1 MYQGTTPSITLTIA
15 GRDLS
20 GCTVEV
26 YIAQAA
32 VRIVKRDARVEA
44 DAEGTTV
51 ACALTQ
57 KETLSLTPGPAFVQV
72 RWIDAQGTAEA
83 TDEAQ
88 LNVKRIL
95 DRTVIEYAGGE
106 GDE

>member
-32 VRIVKRDARVEA
+32 VRIVKRDVQIAA

-57 KETLSLTPGPAFVQV
+57 EETQPINAEDAYRTGDEVHYPEAEDPIWVSTVDHNVWTPGVYG
-72 RWIDAQGTAEA
+72 WIRKE
-83 TDEAQ
+83 
-88 LNVKRIL
+88 
-95 DRTVIEYAGGE
+95 
-106 GDE
+106 

>member
-1 MYQGTTPSITLTIA
+1 MYQGTTPPLTLTVA

-32 VRIVKRDARVEA
+32 VRIVKRDVQIAA

-57 KETLSLTPGPAFVQV
+57 QETLSLTPGKASVQV
-72 RWIDAQGTAEA
+72 RWIDAQGHADA
-83 TDEAQ
+83 TDEAE
-88 LNVKRIL
+88 LTVKRIL
-95 DRTVIEYAGGE
+95 NHTVIEYAGGE
-106 GDE
+106 EDE

>member
-32 VRIVKRDARVEA
+32 VRIVKRGQAVA
-44 DAEGTTV
+44 DAEGSTV
-51 ACALTQ
+51 VCALTQ
-57 KETLSLTPGPAFVQV
+57 EETLSLTPGPAFVQV
-72 RWIDAQGTAEA
+72 RWVDAQGTAEA
-83 TDEAQ
+83 TGEAQ

-95 DRTVIEYAGGE
+95 NRTVIEYAGGDGNE
-106 GDE
+106 